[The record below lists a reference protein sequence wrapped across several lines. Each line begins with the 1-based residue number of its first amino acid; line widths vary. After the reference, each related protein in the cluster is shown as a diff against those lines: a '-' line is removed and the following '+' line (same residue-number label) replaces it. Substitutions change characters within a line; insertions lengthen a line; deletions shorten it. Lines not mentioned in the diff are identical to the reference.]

1 MRIRSLLIV
10 LLIVALTVSLNACG
24 GKLPVE
30 GLPTTPQGGDGAD
43 APATQAAPATTAAP
57 EPTLPQPKGVDS
69 VKTLL
74 EISLDYFHSGCDYSK
89 IAEYHDPRAY
99 LAYFLMEDFYDEEEM
114 SLDQAMEKAAL
125 FYGSAEELQEKDP
138 WLAEQVMEELD
149 AMDPEEALNEY
160 MTGLRDS
167 FRNGEITEDNP
178 NYEKLSAIL
187 ADWDKGADYVFEHY
201 PELLQSARDRGMV
214 FGLQDAM
221 EQMQRFG
228 RFELYR
234 STEEDEKFRD
244 LECEYRPE
252 NTYVDPSGICSYDM
266 GYVVEGY
273 DAWSVDMMY
282 YVRDGL
288 YYLLGYSYA
297 VGSVGG

>member
-1 MRIRSLLIV
+1 MAKRILSLTLILIFV
-10 LLIVALTVSLNACG
+10 LGLTACG
-24 GKLPVE
+24 GTLPVP
-30 GLPTTPQGGDGAD
+30 PTGGQPGQE
-43 APATQAAPATTAAP
+43 TQAAPETTAAP
-57 EPTLPQPKGVDS
+57 AAPDLPQPKGADS
-69 VKTLL
+69 VKTLMEL
-74 EISLDYFHSGCDYSK
+74 SLDYFHSGCDYSK

-214 FGLQDAM
+214 FGLRDAM

-288 YYLLGYSYA
+288 YYLIGYSYA

>member
-1 MRIRSLLIV
+1 MAKRILSLTLILIFV
-10 LLIVALTVSLNACG
+10 LGLTACG
-24 GKLPVE
+24 GTLPVP
-30 GLPTTPQGGDGAD
+30 PTGGQPGQE
-43 APATQAAPATTAAP
+43 TQAAPETTAAP
-57 EPTLPQPKGVDS
+57 AAPDLPQPKGADS
-69 VKTLL
+69 VKTLMEL
-74 EISLDYFHSGCDYSK
+74 SLDYFHSGCDYSK

-187 ADWDKGADYVFEHY
+187 ADWDNGADYVFEHY

-288 YYLLGYSYA
+288 YYLIGYSYA

>member
-1 MRIRSLLIV
+1 MAKRILSLTLILIFV
-10 LLIVALTVSLNACG
+10 LGLTACG
-24 GKLPVE
+24 GTLPVP
-30 GLPTTPQGGDGAD
+30 PTGGQPGQE
-43 APATQAAPATTAAP
+43 TQASPETTAAP
-57 EPTLPQPKGVDS
+57 AAPELPQPKGVDS

-288 YYLLGYSYA
+288 YYLIGYSYA

>member
-1 MRIRSLLIV
+1 MAKRILSLTLILIFV
-10 LLIVALTVSLNACG
+10 LGLTACG
-24 GKLPVE
+24 GTLPVP
-30 GLPTTPQGGDGAD
+30 PTGGQPGQEA
-43 APATQAAPATTAAP
+43 QAAPETTASPAAP
-57 EPTLPQPKGVDS
+57 DLPQPKGADS
-69 VKTLL
+69 VKTLMEL
-74 EISLDYFHSGCDYSK
+74 SLDYFHSGCDYSK

-288 YYLLGYSYA
+288 YYLIGYSYA

>member
-1 MRIRSLLIV
+1 MAKRILSLTLI
-10 LLIVALTVSLNACG
+10 LIFALGLTACG
-24 GKLPVE
+24 GTLPVP
-30 GLPTTPQGGDGAD
+30 PTGGQPGQE
-43 APATQAAPATTAAP
+43 TQAAPETTAAP
-57 EPTLPQPKGVDS
+57 AAPDLPQPKGADS
-69 VKTLL
+69 VKTLMEL
-74 EISLDYFHSGCDYSK
+74 SLDYFHSGCDYSK

-214 FGLQDAM
+214 FGLRDAM

-288 YYLLGYSYA
+288 YYLIGYSYA

>member
-1 MRIRSLLIV
+1 MAKRILSLTLILIFV
-10 LLIVALTVSLNACG
+10 LGLTACG
-24 GKLPVE
+24 GTLPVP
-30 GLPTTPQGGDGAD
+30 PTGGQPGQE
-43 APATQAAPATTAAP
+43 TQAAPETTAAP
-57 EPTLPQPKGVDS
+57 AAPDLPQPKGADS
-69 VKTLL
+69 VKTLMEL
-74 EISLDYFHSGCDYSK
+74 SLDYFHSGCDYSK

-288 YYLLGYSYA
+288 YYLIGYSYA